1 MALRYQLE
9 GIAYRLRG
17 RPSHGALPHALKRP
31 ILRQYARD
39 YHLRVLVETGTYLGD
54 MMMAMA
60 GAFDELHSIELSE
73 LLYERARRR
82 LAGKRNV
89 YLHQGDSGVQLSG
102 VLATIDRPTL
112 FWLDAHYSGGGT
124 AHGEIETPI
133 ETELRVVL
141 THPVRGHVVL
151 IDDARQFTNANGYPS
166 IKTVTEYVR
175 QLRSDCI
182 VRVESDIIRITPEVR
197 P

>member
-9 GIAYRLRG
+9 GIWYRLGWSPR
-17 RPSHGALPHALKRP
+17 HGALPHAIKRS
-31 ILRQYARD
+31 ILRQYALD

-60 GAFDELHSIELSE
+60 ANFDELHSIELSA

-82 LAGKRNV
+82 LAGRRNV
-89 YLHQGDSGVQLSG
+89 HLYQGDSGIQLSS

-112 FWLDAHYSGGGT
+112 FWLDAHYSGGIT
-124 AHGEIETPI
+124 AHGEIDTPI
-133 ETELRVVL
+133 NTELRVVL
-141 THPVRGHVVL
+141 THPVKDHVVL
-151 IDDARQFTNANGYPS
+151 IDDACLFTSASGYPS
-166 IKTVTEYVR
+166 IEALKEYVR
-175 QLRSDCI
+175 QVRPDCT
-182 VRVESDIIRITPEVR
+182 VSVENDIIRITPAVR